1 MSAPL
6 PSVTAAS
13 LIPELS
19 LILCIQAVVA
29 FDVMRWGHL
38 LMVPDTIKDVLYP
51 LALTVYSPAGVSSR
65 TLHNRMLQLIIS
77 ILHSPAGVRTLHNRM
92 LQPIISIAASA
103 YKVKQAARL
112 LLLMCLKAVGS
123 WPPYQAQTL
132 CIIYG
137 IHSP

>member
-51 LALTVYSPAGVSSR
+51 LALTVYSPAGVSSI

-92 LQPIISIAASA
+92 LHPIISIAASA
-103 YKVKQAARL
+103 SSKAA
-112 LLLMCLKAVGS
+112 AADVPQSS
-123 WPPYQAQTL
+123 WFMATL
-132 CIIYG
+132 PSTNSLHHLWYTFTMNI
-137 IHSP
+137 